1 MSDDDGRSISR
12 SFVLFVGEIGGV
24 LTERRGDGRART
36 LSVTFGEESDAVA
49 PLAKSMTTATRIA
62 CLRRTANM
70 FASEVPGV
78 RARAGSNE

>member
-1 MSDDDGRSISR
+1 M
-12 SFVLFVGEIGGV
+12 
-24 LTERRGDGRART
+24 
-36 LSVTFGEESDAVA
+36 SVTFGEASDAVA
-49 PLAKSMTTATRIA
+49 PLARSMTTATRIA